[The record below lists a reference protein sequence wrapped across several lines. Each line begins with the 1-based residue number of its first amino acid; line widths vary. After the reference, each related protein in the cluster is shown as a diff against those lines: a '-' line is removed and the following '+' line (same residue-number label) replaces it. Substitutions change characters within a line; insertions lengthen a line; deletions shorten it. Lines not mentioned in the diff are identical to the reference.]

1 MATAQEMELAREVY
15 YNIMYHLN
23 NLDWKYDRLDNELI
37 LKSGLKSEDLPIE
50 FLIVVKPENKVVQFI
65 SKLPFDIPED
75 KRVEAAIAICA
86 VNYKLVDGSFDYD
99 ISDGTVMYRL
109 TCSYRGNTITSDLVE
124 YIIAVAAGTVDEYND
139 KLFMLAKDMMTLEQ
153 ILNKINE

>member
-23 NLDWKYDRLDNELI
+23 NLDWKYDRLDDKLI
-37 LKSGLKSEDLPIE
+37 IKSGLKSKDLPIE

-86 VNYKLVDGSFDYD
+86 INYKLVDGSFDYD
-99 ISDGTVMYRL
+99 ISNGNILYRL

-124 YIIAVAAGTVDEYND
+124 YIIAVAAGTVDNYND
-139 KLFMLAKDMMTLEQ
+139 QLFMLAKDMITLEQ